1 MKDIGSFVMF
11 AHNCRKRP
19 KNKLT
24 KVLTYR
30 YRLSQGS
37 RVKKH
42 QEVQVVKATRNKRE
56 NYLKGMLTQLLYA
69 RGDAQRINDKNKNK
83 KKIELN
89 ARGTFVAK
97 T

>member
-1 MKDIGSFVMF
+1 MF
-11 AHNCRKRP
+11 AHNCSKRP

-42 QEVQVVKATRNKRE
+42 QEVQVVKATRNQRE

-69 RGDAQRINDKNKNK
+69 RDDAQRTDDKNK
-83 KKIELN
+83 KKK
-89 ARGTFVAK
+89 K
-97 T
+97 TRIKR

>member
-1 MKDIGSFVMF
+1 MF
-11 AHNCRKRP
+11 AHNCRKSP

-30 YRLSQGS
+30 SRLSQGS

-42 QEVQVVKATRNKRE
+42 QEVLVVKATRNQRE
-56 NYLKGMLTQLLYA
+56 NYLKGMLNQLLYA
-69 RGDAQRINDKNKNK
+69 RGDAQRTDDKNKNK
-83 KKIELN
+83 KKLELN
-89 ARGTFVAK
+89 VRGTFVAK

>member
-1 MKDIGSFVMF
+1 MF

-19 KNKLT
+19 KNKLK

-42 QEVQVVKATRNKRE
+42 QEVQVVKVTRNQRE
-56 NYLKGMLTQLLYA
+56 NYLKGILTQLLYA
-69 RGDAQRINDKNKNK
+69 RGDAQRTDDKNKNK
-83 KKIELN
+83 NKLELN
-89 ARGTFVAK
+89 AKGTFVAK

>member
-1 MKDIGSFVMF
+1 MF

-42 QEVQVVKATRNKRE
+42 QEVQVVKATRNQRE
-56 NYLKGMLTQLLYA
+56 NYLKGMLTQLLYT
-69 RGDAQRINDKNKNK
+69 RGDAQRIDYKNKEK
-83 KKIELN
+83 ETELN
-89 ARGTFVAK
+89 FTGTLVAK

>member
-1 MKDIGSFVMF
+1 MF

-24 KVLTYR
+24 KVLT

-42 QEVQVVKATRNKRE
+42 QEVQVVKATRNQRE

-69 RGDAQRINDKNKNK
+69 RGDAQRTDDKNKNK
-83 KKIELN
+83 NKLELN
-89 ARGTFVAK
+89 VRGTFVAK

>member
-1 MKDIGSFVMF
+1 MF
-11 AHNCRKRP
+11 AHNSRKRP

-69 RGDAQRINDKNKNK
+69 RGDAQRTDDKNKNK
-83 KKIELN
+83 KKLELN

-97 T
+97 M

>member
-1 MKDIGSFVMF
+1 MF

-42 QEVQVVKATRNKRE
+42 QEVQVVKATRNQKE
-56 NYLKGMLTQLLYA
+56 NYLKGMQTQLLYA
-69 RGDAQRINDKNKNK
+69 RGDSQRTDDKKKNK
-83 KKIELN
+83 K
-89 ARGTFVAK
+89 T
-97 T
+97 

>member
-1 MKDIGSFVMF
+1 MF

-24 KVLTYR
+24 KVLT

-42 QEVQVVKATRNKRE
+42 QEVQVVKATRNQRE

-69 RGDAQRINDKNKNK
+69 RGDAQRTDDKKKNKNK
-83 KKIELN
+83 LELN

>member
-1 MKDIGSFVMF
+1 MF
-11 AHNCRKRP
+11 AHNSRKRP

-69 RGDAQRINDKNKNK
+69 RGDAQRTDDKNKNK
-83 KKIELN
+83 KKLELN
-89 ARGTFVAK
+89 VRGTFVAK

>member
-1 MKDIGSFVMF
+1 MF

-24 KVLTYR
+24 KVFTYR

-42 QEVQVVKATRNKRE
+42 QEVQVVKATRNQKE
-56 NYLKGMLTQLLYA
+56 NYLKGMQTQLLYA
-69 RGDAQRINDKNKNK
+69 RGDAQRTDDKNKNK
-83 KKIELN
+83 K
-89 ARGTFVAK
+89 T
-97 T
+97 

>member
-1 MKDIGSFVMF
+1 MF

-42 QEVQVVKATRNKRE
+42 QEVQVVKATRNQRE

-69 RGDAQRINDKNKNK
+69 RGDAQRTDDKNKNK
-83 KKIELN
+83 NKNKLELN

>member
-1 MKDIGSFVMF
+1 MF

-37 RVKKH
+37 RVIKH
-42 QEVQVVKATRNKRE
+42 QEVQVVKDTRKKKRE

-69 RGDAQRINDKNKNK
+69 RDDAQRTDDKNKNK
-83 KKIELN
+83 KS
-89 ARGTFVAK
+89 
-97 T
+97 